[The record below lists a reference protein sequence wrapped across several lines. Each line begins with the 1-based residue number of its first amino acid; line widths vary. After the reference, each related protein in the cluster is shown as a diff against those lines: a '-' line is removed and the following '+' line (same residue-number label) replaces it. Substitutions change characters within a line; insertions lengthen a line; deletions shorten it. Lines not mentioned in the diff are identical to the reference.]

1 MSSMRERALLERCA
15 PEVSPVTMAA
25 LVAQESG
32 GDPYALD
39 DDSTHIVY
47 HSVSYAAATRLAAQ
61 LIGAGHSVDLG
72 LAQVNSGWLPALH
85 LTAAEL
91 LDPCENLRA
100 GGLILLRAWRAAGAG
115 LPAGGT
121 PVRSAGPVPG
131 VNDGAK
137 TIEIRRFENRWHR
150 SCVVRG
156 ENHTAHARIHHVAR
170 KPLRQLERAPRR
182 TRWSNGS
189 LGRTREEHRFSDRPD
204 FTTFRLAMT
213 PGASP
218 RAKRLA
224 RALAIYHSGHPSS
237 LAGRQYAAET
247 YRHAGVHVIVPA
259 IPGGH
264 LARWAR
270 GGSPAARDALR
281 RPAAVHVLASG
292 ASSPQTSALRPRG
305 HGLTPASLV
314 PIH

>member
-1 MSSMRERALLERCA
+1 MNSPSIRSILVGIALLVPVAVPVRAAGRGERALLERCA

-47 HSVSYAAATRLAAQ
+47 HPVSYAGAVRLAAE

-72 LAQVNSGWLPALH
+72 LAQVNSGWLAPLH

-91 LDPCENLRA
+91 LEPCENLRA
-100 GGLILLRAWRAAGAG
+100 GSLILLRAWRAAGVG
-115 LPAGGT
+115 TPAGGN
-121 PVRSAGPVPG
+121 SVPG
-131 VNDGAK
+131 VPA
-137 TIEIRRFENRWHR
+137 
-150 SCVVRG
+150 
-156 ENHTAHARIHHVAR
+156 
-170 KPLRQLERAPRR
+170 
-182 TRWSNGS
+182 
-189 LGRTREEHRFSDRPD
+189 
-204 FTTFRLAMT
+204 
-213 PGASP
+213 

-224 RALAIYHSGHPSS
+224 RALAIYHSGNPRS

-264 LARWAR
+264 LARWES
-270 GGSPAARDALR
+270 GSPAARGALR
-281 RPAAVHVLASG
+281 PPAPVRVIASG
-292 ASSPQTSALRPRG
+292 AASPQTSPLLPRG
-305 HGLTPASLV
+305 DGLTPASLT

>member
-1 MSSMRERALLERCA
+1 M
-15 PEVSPVTMAA
+15 TMAA

-47 HSVSYAAATRLAAQ
+47 RPVSYGSAARLATQ

-72 LAQVNSGWLPALH
+72 LAQVNSNWLPALH

-91 LDPCENLRA
+91 LEPCENLRA
-100 GGLILLRAWRAAGAG
+100 GSLILLRAWRAAGAG

-131 VNDGAK
+131 
-137 TIEIRRFENRWHR
+137 
-150 SCVVRG
+150 
-156 ENHTAHARIHHVAR
+156 
-170 KPLRQLERAPRR
+170 
-182 TRWSNGS
+182 
-189 LGRTREEHRFSDRPD
+189 
-204 FTTFRLAMT
+204 
-213 PGASP
+213 ASP

-224 RALAIYHSGHPSS
+224 RALGIYHSGHPSS
-237 LAGRQYAAET
+237 LAGRQYAADT

-264 LARWAR
+264 LARWES
-270 GGSPAARDALR
+270 GSPAARGTLR
-281 RPAAVHVLASG
+281 PPAAVRVIASG
-292 ASSPQTSALRPRG
+292 AASPQTSPLRPRG
-305 HGLTPASLV
+305 DGLTPASLV

>member
-1 MSSMRERALLERCA
+1 MNSPSIRRSILVGIALLAPAAVPVRAAVRGERALLKRCA

-47 HSVSYAAATRLAAQ
+47 HSVSYAAAARLAAQ

-72 LAQVNSGWLPALH
+72 LAQVNSNWLPTLH

-91 LDPCENLRA
+91 LEPCENLRA
-100 GGLILLRAWRAAGAG
+100 GSLILLRAWRAAGAAP
-115 LPAGGT
+115 PAGGT
-121 PVRSAGPVPG
+121 PVPAAGPVPG
-131 VNDGAK
+131 
-137 TIEIRRFENRWHR
+137 T
-150 SCVVRG
+150 
-156 ENHTAHARIHHVAR
+156 
-170 KPLRQLERAPRR
+170 PR
-182 TRWSNGS
+182 
-189 LGRTREEHRFSDRPD
+189 EP
-204 FTTFRLAMT
+204 A
-213 PGASP
+213 ASP

-237 LAGRQYAAET
+237 FAGRQYAAET

-264 LARWAR
+264 LARW
-270 GGSPAARDALR
+270 GSGSPSARDALR
-281 RPAAVHVLASG
+281 PPAAAQVLASG
-292 ASSPQTSALRPRG
+292 AASPQTSALRPRD
-305 HGLTPASLV
+305 HGLTPASLG

>member
-1 MSSMRERALLERCA
+1 MSSPSIRSILVGIALLVPVAVPVRAAERGERALLERCA

-39 DDSTHIVY
+39 DDSAHIVY
-47 HSVSYAAATRLAAQ
+47 HPVSYAGAARLAAQ

-72 LAQVNSGWLPALH
+72 LAQVNSNWLPALH

-91 LDPCENLRA
+91 LEPCENLRA
-100 GGLILLRAWRAAGAG
+100 GSLILLRAWRAAG
-115 LPAGGT
+115 
-121 PVRSAGPVPG
+121 
-131 VNDGAK
+131 DG
-137 TIEIRRFENRWHR
+137 
-150 SCVVRG
+150 
-156 ENHTAHARIHHVAR
+156 
-170 KPLRQLERAPRR
+170 
-182 TRWSNGS
+182 
-189 LGRTREEHRFSDRPD
+189 
-204 FTTFRLAMT
+204 
-213 PGASP
+213 P

-224 RALAIYHSGHPSS
+224 RALAIYHSGNTRS
-237 LAGRQYAAET
+237 LAGQRYAAGT

>member
-1 MSSMRERALLERCA
+1 MATWHLRVSLIAALMLAVTAVPPVSATPMSHSKERALLKRCA

-47 HSVSYAAATRLAAQ
+47 HSVSYAAAARLAAQ
-61 LIGAGHSVDLG
+61 LIGAGHFVDLG
-72 LAQVNSGWLPALH
+72 LAQVNSNWLPALH

-91 LDPCENLRA
+91 LEPCENLRA
-100 GGLILLRAWRAAGAG
+100 GSLILLRAWRAAGTG
-115 LPAGGT
+115 
-121 PVRSAGPVPG
+121 
-131 VNDGAK
+131 
-137 TIEIRRFENRWHR
+137 
-150 SCVVRG
+150 
-156 ENHTAHARIHHVAR
+156 
-170 KPLRQLERAPRR
+170 
-182 TRWSNGS
+182 
-189 LGRTREEHRFSDRPD
+189 
-204 FTTFRLAMT
+204 
-213 PGASP
+213 P

-224 RALAIYHSGHPSS
+224 RALAIYHSGNPRS

-264 LARWAR
+264 LARWES
-270 GGSPAARDALR
+270 GSPAARGALR
-281 RPAAVHVLASG
+281 PPAPVRVIASG
-292 ASSPQTSALRPRG
+292 AASPQTSPLLPRG
-305 HGLTPASLV
+305 DGLTPASLT